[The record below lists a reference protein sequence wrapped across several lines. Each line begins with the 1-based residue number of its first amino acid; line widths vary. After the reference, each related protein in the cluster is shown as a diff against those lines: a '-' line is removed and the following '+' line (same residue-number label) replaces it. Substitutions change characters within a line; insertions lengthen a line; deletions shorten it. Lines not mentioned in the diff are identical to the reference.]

1 MLFPLIVTLVLVT
14 PVACFIAGYQCLY
27 SHMPFEG
34 INRVGVE
41 QDTIGIDE
49 NAIGIDENA
58 IGVEIDENTSVSEEN
73 DIRAQEGTIG
83 DDKTLMGFK
92 EDYIEPEQDNII
104 MFFNN
109 NVRVDE
115 QDSNIGVE

>member
-14 PVACFIAGYQCLY
+14 PVAGFIAGYQSLY

-41 QDTIGIDE
+41 QDT
-49 NAIGIDENA
+49 IGIDENA

-109 NVRVDE
+109 NVRLDE